1 MQLRRSSDLEITNRA
16 HAPLLL
22 LLLSLMLAVLT
33 SISALEETGGHK
45 FKRGLEATAVLLH
58 FKSSWCHWSHW
69 PYVGALLG
77 TAHALNLVVR
87 EVGMTGVGDLRGG
100 TCGGHIQASDTRVC
114 LLFLLWLA
122 AIGVCLWCVFKWVS
136 HRMYLSWQCSTCV
149 LVALNLL
156 LSRAS
161 AEHPEHSAPMLCE
174 GAVGIVCCLLPCP
187 HSPTPSHLDPSPP
200 PTPTHP
206 PQSLAEYPPS
216 PRPETSCSSS
226 SPCPPNNS
234 VVINSN
240 AHSPPLSPYS
250 AAPPA

>member
-136 HRMYLSWQCSTCV
+136 HRTVPYTHLTLHTKSKV
-149 LVALNLL
+149 LRSGVQIAFKQKNTP
-156 LSRAS
+156 
-161 AEHPEHSAPMLCE
+161 HT
-174 GAVGIVCCLLPCP
+174 V
-187 HSPTPSHLDPSPP
+187 HSPK
-200 PTPTHP
+200 
-206 PQSLAEYPPS
+206 
-216 PRPETSCSSS
+216 
-226 SPCPPNNS
+226 
-234 VVINSN
+234 
-240 AHSPPLSPYS
+240 
-250 AAPPA
+250 